1 MSDIHDPERIIE
13 ELTSQN
19 TRKTQFISTVSHEFR
34 TYITALSMN
43 IQMLEMYEAKWPP
56 EKKLTVFRRLQNSM
70 KSMIRLLD
78 EVSFLSKDF
87 DNRLALSFSDFDV
100 LSFCKETVEKINAG
114 GEYPATAVLTAGKV
128 PPSVQTDSSLFNLI
142 VTNLLINAV
151 KFSPGGEQVDLFIG
165 LEDSDFLKISITDKG
180 IGIPSDEMEHLYE
193 AFFRAKNA
201 LQFAGSG
208 LGLTVVHRSVEM
220 LQGTIDIH
228 STVESGTDITVR
240 LPLKITT

>member
-1 MSDIHDPERIIE
+1 MSDTHDPERIIE

-19 TRKTQFISTVSHEFR
+19 NRKTQFISTVSHEFR

-87 DNRLALSFSDFDV
+87 DNRLALSFSDFDI
-100 LSFCKETVEKINAG
+100 LSFCRETVEKINSTAEYAASAALAT
-114 GEYPATAVLTAGKV
+114 GEV
-128 PPSVQTDSSLFNLI
+128 PPSLQTDSSLFNLI

-165 LEDSDFLKISITDKG
+165 LEDGKVLRISVTDKG
-180 IGIPSDEMEHLYE
+180 IGIPSDELEHVYE
-193 AFFRAKNA
+193 AFYRAKNA

-208 LGLTVVHRSVEM
+208 LGLTVVHRSVQ
-220 LQGTIDIH
+220 LLKGTIAIR
-228 STVESGTDITVR
+228 SIAEGGTEVTVR
-240 LPLKITT
+240 LPLTFEA